1 MHLTSFHKENYYHIN
16 RQLKQSGY
24 LGITDEQLEEIIPKS
39 AWKSCPGSAGTVII
53 TDTATVL
60 HHGTLRTQ
68 ERLALFFA
76 YTANPPK
83 RPELCTQYW
92 DNTFTKPDLTKI
104 PG

>member
-1 MHLTSFHKENYYHIN
+1 MSDDIN
-16 RQLKQSGY
+16 QHLKQSGS

-39 AWKSCPGSAGTVII
+39 AWKSCSDTVVIA
-53 TDTATVL
+53 DPATAL

-68 ERLALFFA
+68 ERSALFFA

-92 DNTFTKPDLTKI
+92 DDTFTKPDLAKI
-104 PG
+104 PV